1 MRIWIALAVAMT
13 SSQSCLSAPI
23 GNLENGKTL
32 ATRWCASCHVV
43 SAEQESATTE
53 APPFETIAKRPAD
66 ELEKL
71 ELFLASPHAPMPP
84 LDLSRTEIRDLI
96 AYITSL
102 KLPD

>member
-1 MRIWIALAVAMT
+1 MRIRIALAVVVA
-13 SSQSCLSAPI
+13 SSQYCFAASV
-23 GNLENGKTL
+23 GNTENGKAL
-32 ATRWCASCHVV
+32 ATRWCASCHIV

-102 KLPD
+102 KTLE